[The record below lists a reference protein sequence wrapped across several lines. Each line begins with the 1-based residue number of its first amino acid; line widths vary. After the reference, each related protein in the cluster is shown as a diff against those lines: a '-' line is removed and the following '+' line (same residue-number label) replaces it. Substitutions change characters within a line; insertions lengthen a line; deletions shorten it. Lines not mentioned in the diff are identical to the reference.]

1 MPTPGSVRA
10 TSSGSGTRRTAGRLR
25 SDGRSWKEPQWPGRR
40 RARRSRRST
49 TWETRSGGW
58 GRRSPDVPRLRAVL
72 FDVDGTLLDTRDAW
86 VAAFDAGLRAIRKTS
101 LSGSQAAQ
109 WIGTPIETIHAERCR
124 LAGDELVRAVREFQR
139 VEAESVQEGMRA
151 YPRIREALAD
161 LSAWKLAVVTN
172 KRHDTAVEALRVTG
186 LLPYFALVVG
196 GDSVPHKKPAPD
208 PVLQAAATLG
218 VLPGE
223 CAVVGDTEA
232 DVQAGKAAGARSIGV
247 TWGYGTRARLEA
259 AGVDYLIETPDALPP
274 LLRAL
279 TPSTAALGTC
289 LRT

>member
-1 MPTPGSVRA
+1 MA
-10 TSSGSGTRRTAGRLR
+10 
-25 SDGRSWKEPQWPGRR
+25 
-40 RARRSRRST
+40 
-49 TWETRSGGW
+49 
-58 GRRSPDVPRLRAVL
+58 RLRAVL

-86 VAAFDAGLRAIRKTS
+86 VAAFDAGLAAIHRS
-101 LSGSQAAQ
+101 SMSGSEAAQ
-109 WIGTPIETIHAERCR
+109 WIGTPIETIYAERCG

-139 VEAESVQEGMRA
+139 VEAESVREGMRA

-161 LSAWKLAVVTN
+161 LRAWKLAVVTN

-186 LLPYFALVVG
+186 LLPFFALVVG

-218 VLPGE
+218 VTPGE

-279 TPSTAALGTC
+279 TPSTAA
-289 LRT
+289 